1 MSSKLSPKLS
11 SDVGLDTGSRDK
23 RSLTRRVLTRVVELM
38 NHLPG
43 ADRIAVRRFEVESP
57 KIPMG
62 FDGCRIV
69 QISDLHGRWFGAE
82 QEKLLETVRRQR
94 PELIL
99 VTGDWIDL
107 DYEGADERCCQMVI
121 KGLLEIAPVYGIIG
135 NHEARAEHRSYLI
148 KELKRLGVRL
158 LLDESVLLKR
168 RGERISLIGLKT
180 PYYAPLKEDLN
191 ELTRLEEEYRSAL
204 GKPQIKV
211 ESDMAED
218 KPLYRLVMAHRPELI
233 DLYAKLKLDLVL
245 SGHAHG
251 GLMKLPGGRR
261 LLAPGQSWLPKYTYG
276 RHQKDETNLI
286 ISCGLGGPRIG
297 IQPEI
302 GVIVLKHCK

>member
-1 MSSKLSPKLS
+1 MSPKLRP
-11 SDVGLDTGSRDK
+11 DIGLETESRDK

-43 ADRIAVRRFEVESP
+43 ADRIAVRRFEVENP

-107 DYEGADERCCQMVI
+107 DYEGADERCCQVAI

-158 LLDESVLLKR
+158 LLNESVLLKR
-168 RGERISLIGLKT
+168 RGDRIGLVGFTT

-204 GKPQIKV
+204 GKPQIKE
-211 ESDMAED
+211 ESDMTED
-218 KPLYRLVMAHRPELI
+218 KPLCCLVMAHRPELI
-233 DLYAKLKLDLVL
+233 DLYAKLKLDLVF

-251 GLMKLPGGRR
+251 GLMKLPFGRR
-261 LLAPGQSWLPKYTYG
+261 LLAPGQSWFPKYTHGLY
-276 RHQKDETNLI
+276 QKEETCMI
-286 ISCGLGGPRIG
+286 VSCGLGGPRIG

-302 GVIVLKHCK
+302 GVIVLKNI

>member
-1 MSSKLSPKLS
+1 MSPETSSK
-11 SDVGLDTGSRDK
+11 DK

-43 ADRIAVRRFEVESP
+43 ADRIAVRRFQVESP
-57 KIPMG
+57 KIPAG

-82 QEKLLETVRRQR
+82 QEKLMEAVRRQR

-107 DYEGADERCCQMVI
+107 DYEGADERCCQVVI

-135 NHEARAEHRSYLI
+135 NHEARAEHRGYLI
-148 KELKRLGVRL
+148 NELKRLGVRL
-158 LLDESVLLKR
+158 LLNESVILKR
-168 RGERISLIGLKT
+168 RGDRICLVGFKT
-180 PYYAPLKEDLN
+180 PYYAPLKEDLG
-191 ELTRLEEEYRSAL
+191 ELGRLEDEYRSAL
-204 GKPQIKV
+204 CKPQMKAEKGKAV
-211 ESDMAED
+211 E
-218 KPLYRLVMAHRPELI
+218 KPLYHLAMAHRPELI
-233 DLYAKLKLDLVL
+233 DLYANLKLDLVL

-261 LLAPGQSWLPKYTYG
+261 LLAPGQSWFPKYTYG
-276 RHQKDETNLI
+276 RHRKDDTSLI

-297 IQPEI
+297 IEPEI
-302 GVIVLKHCK
+302 GLIVLKSSK

>member
-1 MSSKLSPKLS
+1 MSPETS
-11 SDVGLDTGSRDK
+11 SRDK

-43 ADRIAVRRFEVESP
+43 ADRIAVRRFQVESP
-57 KIPMG
+57 KIPTG

-82 QEKLLETVRRQR
+82 QEKLLEAVRRLR

-107 DYEGADERCCQMVI
+107 DYEGADERCCQVVI
-121 KGLLEIAPVYGIIG
+121 KGLLQIAPVYGIIG

-158 LLDESVLLKR
+158 LLNENVILKR
-168 RGERISLIGLKT
+168 RGDRICLVGFKT
-180 PYYAPLKEDLN
+180 PYDAPLKEDLS
-191 ELTRLEEEYRSAL
+191 ELTRLEDEYRRAL
-204 GKPQIKV
+204 CEPQLKAVSGKV
-211 ESDMAED
+211 AE

-233 DLYAKLKLDLVL
+233 DLYARLKLDLVL

-261 LLAPGQSWLPKYTYG
+261 LLAPGQSWFPKYTYG
-276 RHQKDETNLI
+276 RHQKDDTSLI

-297 IQPEI
+297 IEPEI
-302 GVIVLKHCK
+302 GLIVLKSSK

>member
-1 MSSKLSPKLS
+1 MSSETS
-11 SDVGLDTGSRDK
+11 SRDK

-43 ADRIAVRRFEVESP
+43 ADRIEVRRFKIESP
-57 KIPMG
+57 KIPAG

-69 QISDLHGRWFGAE
+69 QISDLHGRWFGAG
-82 QEKLLETVRRQR
+82 QEKLLEAVRRLR

-107 DYEGADERCCQMVI
+107 DYTGEDERCCQVVI

-135 NHEARAEHRSYLI
+135 NHEARAEHRTYLVN
-148 KELKRLGVRL
+148 EMKRLGVRL
-158 LLDESVLLKR
+158 LLSESVILKR
-168 RGERISLIGLKT
+168 KGDRIRLVGFET
-180 PYYAPLKEDLN
+180 PYYAPLKEDLS
-191 ELTRLEEEYRSAL
+191 ELTRLEVEYRSAL
-204 GKPQIKV
+204 GELQMEAESGKAVDKPQF
-211 ESDMAED
+211 
-218 KPLYRLVMAHRPELI
+218 RLAMAHRPELI

-276 RHQKDETNLI
+276 RHQKDETSLI

-302 GVIVLKHCK
+302 GLIVLKSSGGTVQAI